1 MAQQIKHKKTI
12 LFDRKW
18 NKKIKFTKHFIER
31 YFERILNTKVP
42 KKFHFVNMRN
52 KVANDMIFR
61 MTKSERNL
69 LWQFGS
75 SKTVKLP
82 FETTNEIIVIN
93 NHLITILN

>member
-31 YFERILNTKVP
+31 YYQRVWY
-42 KKFHFVNMRN
+42 KKEPNNYNFLSEKN
-52 KVANDMIFR
+52 KVTNDMIFR
-61 MTKSERNL
+61 MTTSEKQL
-69 LWQFGS
+69 LGKFGS
-75 SKTVKLP
+75 NKCVKLP
-82 FETTNEIIVIN
+82 FEMTKEIIVKK

>member
-18 NKKIKFTKHFIER
+18 NKKI
-31 YFERILNTKVP
+31 LNTKVP
-42 KKFHFVNMRN
+42 NKFHFVNMRN

-75 SKTVKLP
+75 NKCVKLP
-82 FETTNEIIVIN
+82 FEMTKEIIVKK

>member
-1 MAQQIKHKKTI
+1 
-12 LFDRKW
+12 
-18 NKKIKFTKHFIER
+18 
-31 YFERILNTKVP
+31 
-42 KKFHFVNMRN
+42 MRN

-75 SKTVKLP
+75 NKCVKLP
-82 FETTNEIIVIN
+82 FEMTKEIIVKK